1 MKFDM
6 VEIGMFRLPGIV
18 IQEDEENKV
27 TEEQLTNLREW
38 ASEDPKA
45 RGKEI
50 NPSKNIWMFK
60 NDKQRNYFIM
70 RWG

>member
-6 VEIGMFRLPGIV
+6 VEIGMFNLPGIV
-18 IQEDEENKV
+18 IQDDEENKV
-27 TEEQLTNLREW
+27 SATQLQELREW
-38 ASEDPKA
+38 ANEDPKA

-50 NPSKNIWMFK
+50 NEHKRIWMFK